1 MSELKLV
8 VTQLKSEIG
17 NKTKNLEKAFEIIK
31 RESEKDKP
39 TVIMFPELY
48 LTSYLV
54 KDLVYKVA
62 ETIPGPSTEKIE
74 KFLGDYPETMVV
86 MGMPEISTKHYGII
100 HNSAAVIT
108 SEGVVGVYR
117 KRHMPTF
124 GVFDELRYFK
134 PGPASKPKILRFGG
148 FKIGFVICYDA
159 FFPET
164 IKSFSLVGADIVGVL
179 SAGPV
184 ASWPLWGPILRTRAI
199 ENTVYIMYSNH
210 IGYMDG
216 LEFFGEA
223 RIINPIGQVVKIGEP
238 FKEQVLSHYAT
249 HSELYAARQI
259 RPIIKDFNYE
269 DALMLL
275 KSYED
280 HIERGYP
287 TRSE

>member
-1 MSELKLV
+1 MSRVKLV
-8 VTQLKSEIG
+8 VSQLKSEIG
-17 NKTKNLEKAFEIIK
+17 NKEKNLDKAFKIIAENSD
-31 RESEKDKP
+31 RDVP
-39 TVIMFPELY
+39 TIIMFPELY

-54 KDLVYKVA
+54 KDLIYKVA

-74 KFLGDYPETMVV
+74 RFLGDYPETTVV
-86 MGMPEISTKHYGII
+86 MGMPEISTQHYGII

-108 SEGVVGVYR
+108 SEGIKAVYR

-134 PGPASKPKILRFGG
+134 PGPADKPKLLKVGD
-148 FKIGFVICYDA
+148 FKVGFVICYDA

-179 SAGPV
+179 SAAPV
-184 ASWPLWGPILRTRAI
+184 ASWPLWGPVLRTRAI

-223 RIINPIGQVVKIGEP
+223 RIINPVGQVIKIGEP
-238 FKEQVLSHYAT
+238 FKEEVIHHYAT
-249 HSELYAARQI
+249 HEELYSGRQI
-259 RPIIKDFNYE
+259 RPIIKDFNFE
-269 DALMLL
+269 DGLMLL
-275 KSYED
+275 KAYEE
-280 HIERGYP
+280 HIRGNQD
-287 TRSE
+287 